1 MNRLGDDQ
9 EVVNKFSTNLQKV
22 ESDISANKIDLIEEF
37 IVEEEEKVEEQM
49 WSIIV
54 FS

>member
-1 MNRLGDDQ
+1 M
-9 EVVNKFSTNLQKV
+9 
-22 ESDISANKIDLIEEF
+22 ESDISENKLDLLEEF
-37 IVEEEEKVEEQM
+37 TVEEEEKVEEQM